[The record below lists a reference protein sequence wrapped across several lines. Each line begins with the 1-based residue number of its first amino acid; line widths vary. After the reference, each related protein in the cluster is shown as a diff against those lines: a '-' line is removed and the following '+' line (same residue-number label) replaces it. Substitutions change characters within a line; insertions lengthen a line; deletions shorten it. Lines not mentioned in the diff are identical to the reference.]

1 MRIDRQKEKDDKK
14 KKRESEFEKMI
25 FQIMEKSMK
34 SALDAAI
41 DEINQYKIIRNIQ
54 KEWN

>member
-34 SALDAAI
+34 SALNAAI
-41 DEINQYKIIRNIQ
+41 DDLTKDWNKQVNI
-54 KEWN
+54 KL